1 MKKALIS
8 VIILLIA
15 FSVFSQDLNSSF
27 KIGFQACSDSSLG
40 IVLKAGHFESGLKAR
55 LELYDPGD
63 ELLVAGAY
71 LAWLF
76 NSKDGM
82 SSLGIGA
89 DFRNGFGSGIA
100 EHVDLYARLSYNYH
114 LSEHFMLTG
123 IFYPFSLS
131 TRETEG
137 ADDWSSTAT
146 VSSAAVAVTVF
157 L

>member
-8 VIILLIA
+8 VIVLLA
-15 FSVFSQDLNSSF
+15 AGSVFSADLNSSF
-27 KIGFQACSDSSLG
+27 KVGFQACSDSSFG
-40 IVLKAGHFESGLKAR
+40 IVLKAGHFESGLKAQ

-100 EHVDLYARLSYNYH
+100 EHVDLFLNTLGNSKSCSQWKEFRSNFRL
-114 LSEHFMLTG
+114 FC
-123 IFYPFSLS
+123 
-131 TRETEG
+131 
-137 ADDWSSTAT
+137 W
-146 VSSAAVAVTVF
+146 F
-157 L
+157 LHNS